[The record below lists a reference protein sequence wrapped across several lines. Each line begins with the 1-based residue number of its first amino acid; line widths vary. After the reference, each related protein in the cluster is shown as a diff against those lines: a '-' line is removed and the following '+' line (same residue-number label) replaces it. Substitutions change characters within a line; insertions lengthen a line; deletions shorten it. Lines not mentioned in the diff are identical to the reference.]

1 MKSKTCISDG
11 TGLRRFYTMDKEWL
25 NMFREKL
32 DEHYAWPSLYMFKF
46 IVPKGKETELRSLFP
61 DHEIS
66 ERVSANGNYSSFTI
80 KMMCPSADAV
90 IKVYEMVEGINGII
104 AL

>member
-1 MKSKTCISDG
+1 MQVFVLFIH
-11 TGLRRFYTMDKEWL
+11 MDKEWRDS
-25 NMFREKL
+25 FQKKL
-32 DEHYAWPSLYMFKF
+32 DDHHAWPSLYLFKF
-46 IVPKGKETELRSLFP
+46 IVPKGKENELRKLFP

-80 KMMCPSADAV
+80 RIMCQSSEAV
-90 IKVYEMVEGINGII
+90 LRVYEMVEGISGII